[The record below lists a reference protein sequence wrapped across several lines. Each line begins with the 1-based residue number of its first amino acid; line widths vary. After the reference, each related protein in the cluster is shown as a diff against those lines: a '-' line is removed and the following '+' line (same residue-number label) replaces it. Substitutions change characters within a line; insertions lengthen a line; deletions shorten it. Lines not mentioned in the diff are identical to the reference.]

1 MWTLALS
8 LINKLLS
15 AFEAWQVAKQRDLD
29 RKAGADDLSN
39 QISAE
44 VLKRAKEAR
53 RIESDTNNDDWLL
66 HPSQREKNTSPPE

>member
-8 LINKLLS
+8 LLNKLLS

-39 QISAE
+39 QISRE

-53 RIESDTNNDDWLL
+53 AIESDTNNDDWLRP
-66 HPSQREKNTSPPE
+66 PSARENTRPPE

>member
-8 LINKLLS
+8 LLNKLLS
-15 AFEAWQVAKQRDLD
+15 AFNAWQVARQRDLD

-39 QISAE
+39 HISAE

-53 RIESDTNNDDWLL
+53 RIESDSNDDDWLRP
-66 HPSQREKNTSPPE
+66 PSARKNTSPPE